1 MTFTTGI
8 VEEGKFDP
16 EATIRNFR
24 IVNILKK
31 PGRKPQS

>member
-1 MTFTTGI
+1 MTFTTGTL
-8 VEEGKFDP
+8 EEGKFGP

-24 IVNILKK
+24 IVLILKK